1 MQSLTM
7 NEFNLVYAS
16 LSFAIAAFLAATVF
30 FFSQR
35 SQVAPAY
42 KTALTLSGLVCL
54 IAGYHYFRIFNSFND
69 AYTLKDSIVTMT
81 GFHFNDSY
89 RYVDWLLTVPLLLLE
104 LVLVMRLSR
113 EETFS
118 KGWKLASAAALMVI
132 IGYPGESL
140 EAGTERWMFWA
151 LAMIPFIY
159 IVNDL
164 VNGLGKSI
172 DSQPESVKGLVSSA
186 RTLTIVAWSFYP
198 IVFLFPMLG
207 IGGFASVQVGYTV
220 ADVTV
225 KAVFGVLIYL
235 IAARKSD
242 TAVEADKPGAFA
254 ASKVR

>member
-7 NEFNLVYAS
+7 NEFNLVYAA
-16 LSFAIAAFLAATVF
+16 LSFACATFIAATVF
-30 FFSQR
+30 FFTQR
-35 SQVAPAY
+35 SQVVPAY

-54 IAGYHYFRIFNSFND
+54 IAGYHYFRIFNSFNE
-69 AYTLKDSIVTMT
+69 AYTLKDSIVSVT
-81 GFHFNDSY
+81 GSHFNDSY

-104 LVLVMRLSR
+104 LVLVMRLSK

-118 KGWKLASAAALMVI
+118 KGWKLAGAAALMVI
-132 IGYPGESL
+132 AGYPGESL
-140 EAGTERWMFWA
+140 AAGTGRWIFWA

-172 DSQPESVKGLVSSA
+172 DSQPESVKGLVGSA

-198 IVFLFPMLG
+198 IVFLFPMFG
-207 IGGFASVQVGYTV
+207 IGGFASIQVGYTV
-220 ADVTV
+220 ADVTA
-225 KAVFGVLIYL
+225 KAVFGILIYL

-242 TAVEADKPGAFA
+242 LAADVDKIGAFA
-254 ASKVR
+254 ASKES